1 MKEIKGTPRSAALFL
16 FLAGLLCVISGK
28 SFVSMHRPEP
38 IFPGPGL
45 SELKSLS
52 DYLPALKNSPGDT
65 EVYIFLGKE
74 KGGNLLVLGGT
85 HPNEPAGLVTA
96 VLLIETIRAERGN
109 VFIIPRANASGF
121 THSDPQEGNP
131 QRFSVATPAGPRL
144 FRLGSRLTNP
154 VDQWPDPAIYINP
167 AGQKLSG
174 NEARNL
180 NRCYPGHADG
190 HLTERIAF
198 GIMELI
204 RKERLDI
211 AIDLHESAPEY
222 PVINAIVFH
231 ENSAELAALAV
242 LELQDEGLEIRLEAS
257 PAGLRGLSHREWGD
271 HTGIKALL
279 LETPNASHGR
289 LKGRPS
295 SSLIVDGRDKFYAR
309 AARLGWLFVAYG
321 DEGIPL
327 SHRVARHLAALGALL
342 RSLAEL
348 EPDKAIEV
356 ERMPPPA
363 EVQRKGLGAFLHPPN

>member
-1 MKEIKGTPRSAALFL
+1 
-16 FLAGLLCVISGK
+16 
-28 SFVSMHRPEP
+28 MHEAES
-38 IFPGPGL
+38 IHPGSGL

-65 EVYIFLGKE
+65 EVYIFRGKE
-74 KGGNLLVLGGT
+74 KGVNLLVLGGT
-85 HPNEPAGLVTA
+85 HPNEPAGLITA
-96 VLLIETIRAERGN
+96 ILLVEAIRAERGN

-121 THSDPQEGNP
+121 SHSDPQEGNP
-131 QRFSVATPAGPRL
+131 QRFSVPTPAGPRQ

-154 VDQWPDPAIYINP
+154 VDQWPDPAIYVNP
-167 AGQKLSG
+167 AGQRLSG

-180 NRCYPGHADG
+180 NRCYPGREKG
-190 HLTERIAF
+190 TLTERIAF

-204 RKERLDI
+204 RKERIDI
-211 AIDLHESAPEY
+211 GIDLHESAPEY

-242 LELQDEGLEIRLEAS
+242 LELQMEGLEIRLEAS

-271 HTGIKALL
+271 ETGIKAVL

-309 AARLGWLFVAYG
+309 ASRLGWLFVPYG
-321 DEGIPL
+321 EEGIPL
-327 SHRVARHLAALGALL
+327 SQRVARHLAAFDALL

-348 EPDKAIEV
+348 EPDKAVVV
-356 ERMPPPA
+356 EGAPPPA
-363 EVQRKGLGAFLHPPN
+363 AVQQNGLGAFLHPPT